1 MELKH
6 LRFVI
11 ALAEELHF
19 GRAAARL
26 YISQPPLSQHIKR
39 LENELGTKLFV
50 RTKRKVQ
57 LTEAGEIL
65 VEQGRRILTDVDRAI
80 QSVANVGHGESGSLR
95 IGSLNSARHTLPDA
109 IRVFARKYPH
119 VRIDLLGIPASE
131 RIEALRAGRIDIG
144 FLDLPMEDPYLAV
157 KPLFSDPL
165 VAAFPH
171 HHRLAARK
179 TVPIAA
185 LSSERFLLISRRA
198 KPAIHNAII
207 SMCQKAGFSP
217 QIAQEVDDL
226 QSMATMVAAGVGV
239 SIVAASVQPFQ
250 RDEIALRTL
259 QPSGP
264 LIGVGAAYR
273 RDNPSN
279 VLCLFLQILDRL
291 AARKPAGTSKTVSS
305 KMSR

>member
-26 YISQPPLSQHIKR
+26 YISQPPLSQHIKK
-39 LENELGTKLFV
+39 LENELGTKLFL

-65 VEQGRRILTDVDRAI
+65 VEHGRRILSDVERTI
-80 QSVANVGHGESGSLR
+80 QLVAKTGHGESGNLR
-95 IGSLNSARHTLPDA
+95 IGSLNSARHTLSDA

-119 VRIDLLGIPASE
+119 VRIEMLGILASE
-131 RIEALRAGRIDIG
+131 RIEALHAGRIDVG
-144 FLDLPMEDPYLAV
+144 FVNIPIEDPYLAV
-157 KPLFSDPL
+157 KPLFWDPL

-171 HHRLAARK
+171 RHRLAARK
-179 TVPIAA
+179 TVPMAA
-185 LSSERFLLISRRA
+185 LASERFVLISRRA
-198 KPAIHNAII
+198 KPAIHNLVIT
-207 SMCQKAGFSP
+207 MCQEAGFSP
-217 QIAQEVDDL
+217 QIVHEADDL
-226 QSMATMVAAGVGV
+226 QSMATMVAAGVGI

-250 RDEIALRTL
+250 RSEIALRTL
-259 QPSGP
+259 HPPGP

-273 RDNPSN
+273 RDNTSN
-279 VLCLFLQILDRL
+279 VLSLFLQVLDRL
-291 AARKPAGTSKTVSS
+291 VAPKPAAAARLKSAVS
-305 KMSR
+305 R